1 MSNARQQL
9 IKFLGSVTPGDRVG
23 FYTMNGLG
31 FHVLTEATSDHAAL
45 IAKLQKWMPTAQSVA
60 QAQDEETRNRQQF
73 NEVHNVADLN
83 SVNGNHIDAPDSMT
97 PVDPQLLTLGR
108 NPARASL
115 IILAGVARHL
125 AVLSGH
131 KNLVWVSSDNVLADW
146 QDQTVGIDKN
156 PRSIDNFA
164 LRAQEAMNEAH
175 AAVYPFDVSQL
186 ETAAI
191 GADIQHTN
199 VELTPT
205 AVKAASA
212 SPKNNTPGRISAEM
226 SQDLHPIQEPI
237 RQIAEATGG
246 RTIRRAGDLAAQLNS
261 IVGDGHATYLIG
273 FYPDQSADGQYHNI
287 TVKLIGHRG
296 VTLRYRTGYLYAKEP
311 ETLKERFQQAIW
323 QSVDV
328 NEIAVTA
335 KALPLVPGATVQLE
349 IAASDLSLEQQGGRW
364 MDRLDIFFLER
375 DDAGL
380 HAQVQG
386 QTLGL
391 RLKPVTY
398 QNLLQSGVPFER
410 SVQLKPGVASLR
422 VVVVD
427 ENSGRMGSVTLPATA
442 LGAAQ

>member
-175 AAVYPFDVSQL
+175 AAVYPFDVSQWKP
-186 ETAAI
+186 
-191 GADIQHTN
+191 Q
-199 VELTPT
+199 P
-205 AVKAASA
+205 SA
-212 SPKNNTPGRISAEM
+212 PIFNTPM
-226 SQDLHPIQEPI
+226 S
-237 RQIAEATGG
+237 
-246 RTIRRAGDLAAQLNS
+246 S
-261 IVGDGHATYLIG
+261 
-273 FYPDQSADGQYHNI
+273 
-287 TVKLIGHRG
+287 
-296 VTLRYRTGYLYAKEP
+296 
-311 ETLKERFQQAIW
+311 
-323 QSVDV
+323 
-328 NEIAVTA
+328 
-335 KALPLVPGATVQLE
+335 
-349 IAASDLSLEQQGGRW
+349 
-364 MDRLDIFFLER
+364 
-375 DDAGL
+375 
-380 HAQVQG
+380 
-386 QTLGL
+386 
-391 RLKPVTY
+391 
-398 QNLLQSGVPFER
+398 
-410 SVQLKPGVASLR
+410 
-422 VVVVD
+422 
-427 ENSGRMGSVTLPATA
+427 
-442 LGAAQ
+442 